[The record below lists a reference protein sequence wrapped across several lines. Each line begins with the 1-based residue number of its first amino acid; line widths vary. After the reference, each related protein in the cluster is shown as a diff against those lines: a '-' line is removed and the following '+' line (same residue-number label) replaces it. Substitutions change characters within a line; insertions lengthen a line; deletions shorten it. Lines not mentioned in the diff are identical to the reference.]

1 MNVNY
6 HMYQFNIW
14 KNNLPIDSWST
25 FPQEISDYVIQG
37 TVNQIITD
45 DDEIVYQNCFL
56 LNGRDI
62 DEYDLTAFVRKRMSS
77 RKKAA

>member
-1 MNVNY
+1 MNDYYNW
-6 HMYQFNIW
+6 M
-14 KNNLPIDSWST
+14 NNLPADSWST
-25 FPQEISDYVIQG
+25 FPQEIMGNLIQG
-37 TVNQIITD
+37 MVEENTT
-45 DDEIVYQNCFL
+45 DDEIVYEKHFL